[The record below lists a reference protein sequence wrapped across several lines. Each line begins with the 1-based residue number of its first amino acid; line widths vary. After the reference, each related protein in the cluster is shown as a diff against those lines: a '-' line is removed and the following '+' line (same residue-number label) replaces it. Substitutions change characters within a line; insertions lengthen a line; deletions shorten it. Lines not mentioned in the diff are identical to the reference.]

1 MTDLLYLVA
10 GIIILAMVFKFSE
23 AKTFNMTTE
32 RASVNGKTY
41 EVRDLPDKA
50 DAANLLA
57 GINGKF
63 DQITDF
69 IRREKP
75 FDLFRVYSIR
85 QPELTPEKLTDKHN
99 SGLAQQFTK
108 FKADIQR
115 LLDNYRPD
123 SLSENTPNS
132 EHTAYSENKG
142 ERVVFCLREKTAGEP
157 LMDLNTMTFVA
168 LHELSHLMT
177 RTIGHDQE
185 FWDNFRIILRIAI
198 KNGIYQC
205 VDYNMNMKVYCG
217 QPITDTPLKC
227 SDVV

>member
-1 MTDLLYLVA
+1 MQDLLYFLAV
-10 GIIILAMVFKFSE
+10 IIILAVVFKFSE
-23 AKTFNMTTE
+23 AKTINMTTE
-32 RASVNGKTY
+32 RASINGKTY
-41 EVRDLPDKA
+41 EVRELPDKA

-57 GINGKF
+57 QINHKF

-69 IRREKP
+69 IQREKP
-75 FDLFRVYSIR
+75 FDLFRIYSVR
-85 QPELTPEKLTDKHN
+85 QHDLTPEKLADKHN
-99 SGLAQQFTK
+99 SALAEQFTK

-115 LLDNYRPD
+115 LLGNYRPD

-142 ERVVFCLREKTAGEP
+142 ERVVFCLRSKTDES

-198 KNGIYQC
+198 KNSIYQC
-205 VDYNMNMKVYCG
+205 VDYNMNMTVYCG

>member
-1 MTDLLYLVA
+1 MTDLLYFLA
-10 GIIILAMVFKFSE
+10 GIIIIAMVFKFSE
-23 AKTFNMTTE
+23 AKTYNMTTE
-32 RASVNGKTY
+32 TSSINGKTY
-41 EVRDLPDKA
+41 EVRELPDKA

-57 GINGKF
+57 RINGKF
-63 DQITDF
+63 DQITEF

-75 FDLFRVYSIR
+75 FDLFRVYDVR
-85 QPELTPEKLTDKHN
+85 QPELTPEKLADKHN
-99 SGLAQQFTK
+99 TVLADKFTK
-108 FKADIQR
+108 FRADIKR
-115 LLDNYRPD
+115 LLDNYRTD

-185 FWDNFRIILRIAI
+185 FWDNFRVILRIAI

-205 VDYNMNMKVYCG
+205 VDYNMNMTVYCG

-227 SDVV
+227 SEVE